1 MIWIRNLPTNSKKY
15 PTQLTVTL
23 QNCSNVLEESVC
35 HFSSRFC
42 TIFGKF
48 NHCAGSTR
56 GKATRATCT
65 VVSFA
70 KNSAKTT
77 RNVTHTP
84 PKHYYNLVM

>member
-1 MIWIRNLPTNSKKY
+1 MGITGNVLIRNLQTNSKKY
-15 PTQLTVTL
+15 PTQLTTVQVAL
-23 QNCSNVLEESVC
+23 V
-35 HFSSRFC
+35 
-42 TIFGKF
+42 
-48 NHCAGSTR
+48 A
-56 GKATRATCT
+56 KATRATCT

>member
-1 MIWIRNLPTNSKKY
+1 MYVLIRNLQANSKKY

-23 QNCSNVLEESVC
+23 LKAVVMFWRSFC
-35 HFSSRFC
+35 HFSRRFG
-42 TIFGKF
+42 TFFGKF

-70 KNSAKTT
+70 KKSAKST
-77 RNVTHTP
+77 
-84 PKHYYNLVM
+84 